1 MTKLFPDEVAFKIP
15 GVMPVM
21 SFSPWDSEMN
31 VSKEDVEARTETQL
45 TQDTVFQDGKTYY
58 KPFKNLTEFLPATA
72 GTAEQVAAGEA
83 DYTVG
88 ETVPDGR
95 FYEQVSIPGCE
106 VTTTTLWER
115 YTDGTKVEFDPG
127 TNYPRRVTTKIEIV
141 KTIIVTSEGG
151 TKQRTTKYHAWDF
164 WDKRKTATYVP
175 LCIRLNSN
183 DLNESA
189 RMFR

>member
-1 MTKLFPDEVAFKIP
+1 MTKLFPEEVAFKIP
-15 GVMPVM
+15 GVTPIM
-21 SFSPWDSEMN
+21 SFAPWDSDMET
-31 VSKEDVEARTETQL
+31 STETAESKTEYQL
-45 TQDTVFQDGKTYY
+45 TSDVTFQDGKTYY
-58 KPFKNLTEFLPATA
+58 KMIKNLTETVAAVA
-72 GTAEQVAAGEA
+72 GTAAEIASGAA

-88 ETVPDGR
+88 APVPEGKYFEAVTVAGG
-95 FYEQVSIPGCE
+95 E
-106 VTTTTLWER
+106 TTTTVLYER
-115 YTDGTKVEFDPG
+115 YSDGTVVEFEKDSG
-127 TNYPRRVTTKIEIV
+127 YPRRVNTKIEIV
-141 KTIIVTSEGG
+141 KTVIVTRDGG